1 MTYGE
6 LPLGLAAGKTS
17 RGTGRKQI
25 IEGHGEL
32 ATCLAYC
39 FNKFGAE
46 ERDDEEWEPRKKEGF
61 LLKDREHSTL
71 K

>member
-6 LPLGLAAGKTS
+6 LPLGQAAGKTS

-25 IEGHGEL
+25 IEGRGEL
-32 ATCLAYC
+32 ATCVAHC

-46 ERDDEEWEPRKKEGF
+46 ERGDEGWKPRKKEGL